1 MIGNLARTSSLI
13 LLTCAGLA
21 LVAWIAVMLSGR
33 AASPVAAVA
42 EPPSAAPIVE
52 AAPEGVDPE
61 TLATRRLTL
70 QPGGRCQAAL
80 TAYLVPLPAGLDDLI
95 AEAGGPGNWLRKDV
109 WIGDANSAASAFS
122 ATWGS
127 LSHEGNSMWIETVRD
142 GKPTSLFL
150 RATKSAKG
158 DTVWRVAG
166 SARVAPCS
174 SDGE

>member
-1 MIGNLARTSSLI
+1 MTSKLARASSLF
-13 LLTCAGLA
+13 LLMAAGLT
-21 LVAWIAVMLSGR
+21 LVFWIAVTLSGR
-33 AASPVAAVA
+33 AVSPVAAVA
-42 EPPSAAPIVE
+42 GPTSTAPILE

-70 QPGGRCQAAL
+70 QPGGTCQAAL
-80 TAYLVPLPAGLDDLI
+80 SVYLVPLPAGLDDLI
-95 AEAGGPGNWLRKDV
+95 AKAGGRGNWLRKDV

-122 ATWGS
+122 ATWGA
-127 LSHEGNSMWIETVRD
+127 LSYEGDSMWIETVRD

-150 RATKSAKG
+150 RATKSAHG